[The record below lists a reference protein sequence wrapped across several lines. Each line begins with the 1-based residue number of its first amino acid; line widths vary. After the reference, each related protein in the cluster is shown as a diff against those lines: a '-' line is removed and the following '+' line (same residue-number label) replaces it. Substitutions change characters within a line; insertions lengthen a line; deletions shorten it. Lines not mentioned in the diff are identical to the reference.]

1 MYDSALHVVVRVP
14 DDVDELLRYS
24 KAVDEKL
31 REQQT
36 GFRKDR
42 SCTDKIAALQIII
55 ERSLEWNTFLFLN
68 FVDFEKA
75 VDLVKYACCVT
86 KYLKNRESISLQF

>member
-1 MYDSALHVVVRVP
+1 VVVKVLSRI
-14 DDVDELLRYS
+14 LQTRLS

-75 VDLVKYACCVT
+75 FDILD
-86 KYLKNRESISLQF
+86 REVL